1 MHPNYICSF
10 FKKATGQSYLTCLH
24 KERIFAAKKML
35 KETDLSIE
43 SIARQVGYNSSTQFA
58 RIFRK
63 YEEISPS
70 EFRSQ

>member
-1 MHPNYICSF
+1 MKTKYICYLL
-10 FKKATGQSYLTCLH
+10 KKATGQYDLKCLH